1 MTEQEFIVKAT
12 DLVKQIVDCIAEKEY
27 VKLASFLKIESS
39 WIEPGE
45 TQEDGFR
52 TFGEW
57 LDEQLAMWEEDEERE
72 FVVDHFDEKCLE
84 EIELV
89 DNKSFVT
96 YNPTNSGEELDLWFE
111 IDFEIDKDEQIT
123 ATLNVNI

>member
-12 DLVKQIVDCIAEKEY
+12 DLVKQIVDGIAEKEY
-27 VKLASFLKIESS
+27 AKLASFSKIESS

-57 LDEQLAMWEEDEERE
+57 LDEQLAIWEEDEEWE
-72 FVVDHFDEKCLE
+72 FVVDHFEEKCLE

-96 YNPTNSGEELDLWFE
+96 YKPTNSGERLDLWFE
-111 IDFEIDKDEQIT
+111 IVFEVGKDEQIT